1 MTEHSRIN
9 IESNQADNI
18 KRSKKKKKRKAAQ
31 KKKLIDTPCER
42 NVNNVIEENISSESH
57 QSDIVVG
64 DEVLSISSYT
74 I

>member
-1 MTEHSRIN
+1 MTEDSRIN
-9 IESNQADNI
+9 IESNRADNI
-18 KRSKKKKKRKAAQ
+18 KCSKKKKRKASQ
-31 KKKLIDTPCER
+31 KKKLIDTPCEI
-42 NVNNVIEENISSESH
+42 NVSNVIEENISSESH

>member
-18 KRSKKKKKRKAAQ
+18 KRSKKKKRKAAQ

>member
-1 MTEHSRIN
+1 MTEDSRIN
-9 IESNQADNI
+9 IESNRADNI
-18 KRSKKKKKRKAAQ
+18 KRSKKKKRKASQ
-31 KKKLIDTPCER
+31 KKKLIDTPCEI
-42 NVNNVIEENISSESH
+42 NVSNVIEENTSSESH